1 MPAARTICGFDMTSA
16 PSRQKPITCATCT
29 LEGNRLTLLSL
40 RGLESIADFRQALA
54 DAQCQLD
61 AQYQLDVQRRF
72 IVQCSAVGQ
81 CADAADPS
89 DGGYGW
95 IAGLDF
101 PFGQAAEFLA
111 EAGWPAEWEVYVRH
125 AGNLSREEYA
135 EAIYAVMAKRPK
147 GRKLIRRLTDV
158 AANAISPMSLAYVPV
173 GRMFHVLAPIVLES
187 GADVFPL
194 SIRGD
199 SRLLLEAYPAL
210 VARAVIGSDS
220 YKEGAAAQREQRA
233 QSRARLVQGL
243 AGYAEQNGG
252 LVLDVPHVFAETM
265 LHDWRGDYLDAFLCA
280 VQVACASH
288 LGDWGM
294 PSEHADA
301 VDGSAEV
308 RNKTLECMRRT
319 EGWILGTDL
328 P

>member
-29 LEGNRLTLLSL
+29 LEGNRLTLHSL
-40 RGLESIADFRQALA
+40 RGLESLAAFRQALA
-54 DAQCQLD
+54 DAQSRFPDQCC
-61 AQYQLDVQRRF
+61 DV
-72 IVQCSAVGQ
+72 VHSGDTAES
-81 CADAADPS
+81 S
-89 DGGYGW
+89 DGEYGW

-111 EAGWPAEWEVYVRH
+111 EAGWPAEWEAYVRH
-125 AGNLSREEYA
+125 ADSLSREEYA

-158 AANAISPMSLAYVPV
+158 VANAISPMSLAYVPV
-173 GRMFHVLAPIVLES
+173 GRMFHALAPIVLES

-194 SIRGD
+194 RIRGD

-220 YKEGAAAQREQRA
+220 YKEGPAAQRERRA
-233 QSRARLVQGL
+233 QNRARLVQGL
-243 AGYAEQNGG
+243 GGYAEQNGG
-252 LVLDVPHVFAETM
+252 LELDVPHAFAGTM
-265 LHDWRGDYLDAFLCA
+265 LNDWRGDYLDAFLCA
-280 VQVACASH
+280 VQVACASR
-288 LGDWGM
+288 LPDWGM
-294 PSEHADA
+294 PSEHGDVADGHA
-301 VDGSAEV
+301 GARSKV
-308 RNKTLECMRRT
+308 LECMRQT

-328 P
+328 S